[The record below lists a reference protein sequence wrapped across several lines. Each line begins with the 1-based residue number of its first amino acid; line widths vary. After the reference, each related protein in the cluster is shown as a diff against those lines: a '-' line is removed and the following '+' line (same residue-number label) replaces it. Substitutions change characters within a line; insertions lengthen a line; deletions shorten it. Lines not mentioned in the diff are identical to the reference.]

1 MGALL
6 YNAFGDESVGPNY
19 ASYGVILVAAD
30 KQDEANSIL
39 KVVKARHGASADDLL
54 HCRILFSGQ
63 QRQKSPWAA
72 LSMSGVFD
80 LYSDLM
86 HDLNPLLVRKIV
98 ALGKKS
104 DFPDAIPGTP
114 WQNADSNFI
123 GPPTWGSGY
132 AFGAKSI
139 AVLCAHGTMI
149 PLSKWPGFDRFS
161 FWPVQTLH
169 RSKPLQA
176 AGNSALN
183 LVDLSTIKTAKNLS
197 E

>member
-98 ALGKKS
+98 ALGKSLTSRMRYRARHGKTQ
-104 DFPDAIPGTP
+104 IPISLDLQRGAAATP
-114 WQNADSNFI
+114 LVPRALPS
-123 GPPTWGSGY
+123 Y
-132 AFGAKSI
+132 ALTG
-139 AVLCAHGTMI
+139 
-149 PLSKWPGFDRFS
+149 R
-161 FWPVQTLH
+161 
-169 RSKPLQA
+169 
-176 AGNSALN
+176 
-183 LVDLSTIKTAKNLS
+183 
-197 E
+197 